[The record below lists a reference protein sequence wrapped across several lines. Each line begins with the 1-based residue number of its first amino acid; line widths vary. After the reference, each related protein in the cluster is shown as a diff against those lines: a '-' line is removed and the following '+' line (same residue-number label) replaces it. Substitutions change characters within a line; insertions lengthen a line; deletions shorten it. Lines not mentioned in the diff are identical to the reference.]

1 MSKDSQYY
9 KEKTRKQKAL
19 LNELILRLP
28 PCAREYIQSKEHTSQ
43 LSTLIVYCYDLHT
56 FFRYIVK
63 RGIVDD
69 IQDIDYQVLND
80 VSSGLIEA
88 YLNYLEYN
96 DEGEKHNNG
105 NKAIARKLSPIRSLY
120 NYHFIRK
127 NISENPTLLVEIPKI
142 KKDKNI
148 IRLSNEEVNNLLQ
161 AIGKLS
167 SSDRQDYYNKRTR
180 LRDIA
185 ILTLLLNTGIR
196 VSECNGLDLSDVD
209 FITNTIT
216 IVRKGGSQDVLYFNK
231 SVAIAL
237 KRYIKHERGK
247 LLKKKEESAL
257 FISILGKRLGID
269 AIERMVKKYSLLAVP
284 NKKITPHKLRST
296 FATALYR
303 ATGDIRLVADVLGH
317 ENVNTTISY
326 YAAMEDEHRKRA
338 ATSIE
343 FSV

>member
-9 KEKTRKQKAL
+9 KEKTRKQKEL

-63 RGIVDD
+63 RGLVDD
-69 IQDIDYQVLND
+69 IQDVDYQVLND
-80 VSSGLIEA
+80 VSAGLIES

-96 DEGEKHNNG
+96 DEGERHNNG

-127 NISENPTLLVEIPKI
+127 HISENPTLLVEIPKI

-161 AIGKLS
+161 AIGKIS
-167 SSDRQDYYNKRTR
+167 SSNRQDYYNKRTR

-231 SVAIAL
+231 SVRIAL
-237 KRYIKHERGK
+237 KRYINHERCK
-247 LLKKKEESAL
+247 LLKKKDEAAL

-284 NKKITPHKLRST
+284 TKKITPHKLRST
-296 FATALYR
+296 YATALYR
-303 ATGDIRLVADVLGH
+303 STGDIRLVADVLGH

-338 ATSIE
+338 ASSID
-343 FSV
+343 FSI